1 MATTTFTATGM
12 TCQHC
17 VASVTKEVSEL
28 AHVTSVAVDLTTG
41 HVLVES
47 DAPIPA
53 DEVIT
58 AIDKAGY
65 SAVEKK

>member
-1 MATTTFTATGM
+1 MTTATFTATGM

-28 AHVTSVAVDLTTG
+28 DHVTSVSVDLPTG
-41 HVLVES
+41 KVTVES

-53 DEVIT
+53 DQVIT

-65 SAVEKK
+65 PAVEAP

>member
-1 MATTTFTATGM
+1 MATATFTATGM

-28 AHVTSVAVDLTTG
+28 AHVNSVTVELPTG
-41 HVLVES
+41 KVTVES
-47 DAPIPA
+47 DAPLSEE
-53 DEVIT
+53 EVIA

-65 SAVEKK
+65 PAVVSS

>member
-1 MATTTFTATGM
+1 MTTATFTATGM

-28 AHVTSVAVDLTTG
+28 AHVTSVAVDLPTG
-41 HVLVES
+41 KVTVDS
-47 DAPIPA
+47 DAPLA
-53 DEVIT
+53 AEDVIA

-65 SAVEKK
+65 PATVN

>member
-1 MATTTFTATGM
+1 M

-28 AHVTSVAVDLTTG
+28 DRVNSVTVDLPTG
-41 HVLVES
+41 KVTVES

-53 DEVIT
+53 DEVIA

-65 SAVEKK
+65 SSEVSK

>member
-1 MATTTFTATGM
+1 MATATFTATGM

-28 AHVTSVAVDLTTG
+28 DHVTSVSVDLPTG
-41 HVLVES
+41 KVTVES

-58 AIDKAGY
+58 AIDRAGY
-65 SAVEKK
+65 SAEKSK

>member
-1 MATTTFTATGM
+1 MATSTFTATGM

-28 AHVTSVAVDLTTG
+28 DYVTSVSVDLPTG
-41 HVLVES
+41 KVTVES

-65 SAVEKK
+65 PAVEAP